1 MEARPELNPVELRAL
16 LQRFSGRRILVLGDL
31 ILDRYIWGEA
41 TRLSPEAPVPVVRQ
55 QRSSSRPGGAGNTA
69 ANLAALGA
77 TVDLVGV
84 TGTDAESL
92 ELASTLRDCGISS
105 DLLVEDFARPTTT
118 KTRVIAFNHQV
129 VRVDHEEVKPLAEHT
144 SVLAMERVNEG
155 LRRAD
160 AVVVSDYAKGF
171 LGTGLLSEVITWS
184 RRTGKSVFIDPK
196 GTDFSR
202 YAGCTLLKPNRSELG
217 VLTGMRVQTHDETL
231 AAGAMLASRMVDTRV
246 LVTEGADGMTL
257 FYEKQPPTTVA
268 CPPRQVFDVTGA
280 GDTVLAVVAL
290 AVCSGAAYP
299 QAMQLATEAA
309 LLAVSQMGTAVVSA
323 SALVAAI
330 GEQARTG
337 TLTATQS

>member
-1 MEARPELNPVELRAL
+1 VEARPELNPVELRAL
-16 LQRFSGRRILVLGDL
+16 LQRFSGRRILVLGDV
-31 ILDRYIWGEA
+31 ILDKYIWGEA

-77 TVDLVGV
+77 NVELVGV
-84 TGTDAESL
+84 TGADAESL
-92 ELASTLRDCGISS
+92 ELASALRECGVSS
-105 DLLVEDFARPTTT
+105 ELLVEDFSRPTTT

-129 VRVDHEEVKPLAEHT
+129 VRVDHEEAKPLPEHVT
-144 SVLAMERVNEG
+144 VLAMERVNEG

-184 RRTGKSVFIDPK
+184 RRTGKTVFVDPK
-196 GTDFSR
+196 GADFSR
-202 YAGCTLLKPNRSELG
+202 YAGCTLLKPNRTELG
-217 VLTGMRVQTHDETL
+217 ILTGTRVQTHEETL
-231 AAGAMLASRMVDTRV
+231 AAGTMLASRMVDTRV
-246 LVTEGADGMTL
+246 LVTEGSDGMTL
-257 FYEKQPPTTVA
+257 FYEKQTPTRVA

-290 AVCSGAAYP
+290 AVCAGASYV

-309 LLAVSQMGTAVVSA
+309 LIAVSQMGTAVVS
-323 SALVAAI
+323 SAGLLGSL
-330 GEQARTG
+330 GEPDRTN